1 MSAGPGFKPSEL
13 IFAPT
18 GRCNLACAHCRV
30 ARGAT
35 ELSATE
41 AIAFMDDC
49 LVGAKAGLS
58 AIERVGFSG
67 GEPFLRPDFLEAV
80 IAAAVDRGLLFDRLM
95 TNADWWE
102 SLGELSRILGRVAD
116 AGFDGVLGLS
126 YDAFHGQDRG
136 RVETFLKAWFE
147 ATGRRDGVEILSV
160 RAEGEGGAEPGSLED
175 RAWVAQ
181 LSKLAEALGGELE
194 FAGGAAASDGAVG
207 SVVGPAPASAAASGS
222 YGGAEPLR
230 IVDEA
235 WRRRKPAD
243 PDDGAGLSIPIL
255 RFTRSYGADES
266 GSAGAWSA
274 EAWFEDDYC
283 EGPGQLLYVHPDGR
297 VAPCCGFA
305 NERPEL
311 ILGHIRDGYT
321 ALIEAAARLPQP
333 RACYE
338 LGLGARR
345 AKLEAG
351 GLRFPG
357 RTQDICFFCDW
368 LCSKGLG

>member
-35 ELSATE
+35 ELSAEE
-41 AIAFMDDC
+41 AVAFMDDC
-49 LVGAKAGLS
+49 LSGAEEGLP

-67 GEPFLRPDFLEAV
+67 GEPFLRSDFLEAV
-80 IAAAVDRGLLFDRLM
+80 VAAAVDRGLLFDRLM
-95 TNADWWE
+95 TNGDWWADE
-102 SLGELSRILGRVAD
+102 GELRRDLGRVAD

-136 RVETFLKAWFE
+136 RVEAFLKAWFK

-160 RAEGEGGAEPGSLED
+160 RAEGEGGDEPGSAED
-175 RAWVAQ
+175 RAWVAE
-181 LSKLAEALGGELE
+181 LARLAEALGGEIE
-194 FAGGAAASDGAVG
+194 FAGGAAASEGAIG
-207 SVVGPAPASAAASGS
+207 SVAGPAPAAASGS

-235 WRRRKPAD
+235 RRRRRPAD
-243 PDDGAGLSIPIL
+243 PDDGAGLYIPVL
-255 RFTRSYGADES
+255 RFPRSYGAAEA
-266 GSAGAWSA
+266 GSARAWAA
-274 EAWFEDDYC
+274 ETWFEDDFC
-283 EGPGQLLYVHPDGR
+283 EGPGQLLYVHPDGSA
-297 VAPCCGFA
+297 APCCGFA
-305 NERPEL
+305 NERQEL
-311 ILGHIRDGYT
+311 SLGHIRDGYA
-321 ALIEAAARLPQP
+321 ALLYAARRLPQP

-345 AKLEAG
+345 VELEGA

-357 RTQDICFFCDW
+357 KTADVCLFCDW
-368 LCSKGLG
+368 LCSRGLG

>member
-1 MSAGPGFKPSEL
+1 MGAGPGFKPSEL

-30 ARGAT
+30 ARGAA
-35 ELSATE
+35 ELSAKE
-41 AIAFMDDC
+41 AIAFIDDC
-49 LVGAKAGLS
+49 LAGAETGLP
-58 AIERVGFSG
+58 AVERVGFSG

-80 IAAAVDRGLLFDRLM
+80 VAAAVERGLLFDRLM
-95 TNADWWE
+95 TNGDWWASE
-102 SLGELSRILGRVAD
+102 GELGRTLGRVAD

-136 RVETFLKAWFE
+136 RIEAFLKAWFE
-147 ATGRRDGVEILSV
+147 AAGRRDGVEILSV

-175 RAWVAQ
+175 RAWVAE
-181 LSKLAEALGGELE
+181 LSKLAEALDGELE
-194 FAGGAAASDGAVG
+194 FA
-207 SVVGPAPASAAASGS
+207 
-222 YGGAEPLR
+222 GAEPLR

-235 WRRRKPAD
+235 RRRRKPAD
-243 PDDGAGLSIPIL
+243 PDDGAGLYIPVL
-255 RFTRSYGADES
+255 RFPRSYGAGEA

-274 EAWFEDDYC
+274 KAWFEDDYC
-283 EGPGQLLYVHPDGR
+283 EGPGQLLYVHPDGG

-311 ILGHIRDGYT
+311 ILGHIRDGYA
-321 ALIEAAARLPQP
+321 ALVEAAARLPQP

-345 AKLEAG
+345 AELEAG
-351 GLRFPG
+351 GVRFPG
-357 RTQDICFFCDW
+357 KAADICFFCDW
-368 LCSKGLG
+368 LCSEGLG